1 MTGGTVAPTARS
13 ATTSFDLERF
23 EWTAPDRLEVA
34 GRWFGMRGLRFMR
47 PTLDL
52 QADGARHRL
61 LALLEHKPWAA
72 EEGELWVAAFPWDG
86 DRPKLTAV
94 ELAVGPN
101 LAVEL
106 PVPGGTRKSNGRSRK
121 PPKRAPAR
129 AEPSRERLVQEA
141 RQAREERDLAFRE
154 RDAALAMREN
164 AVSERNAAVRAQR
177 EVLKARDA
185 ATAARDDTLGELD
198 SVREELDA
206 AFAARSE
213 ALSQLE
219 SVRAELDSVREE
231 IEPAVAA
238 RGAAMSE
245 VESAMAERDEAIA
258 GRGAVLRARE
268 LAVEE
273 RDRAVAAV
281 EELARE
287 RDSAVRARDSAL
299 HERDAA
305 LRQLEARE
313 RFERDRAVRRREAEL
328 LGGNEGEPERQ
339 AAPASEATLVSPPVT
354 VTSTLPREHPGLSAS
369 TARWVAVGVLVL
381 LLVILAVFI
390 HPLF

>member
-34 GRWFGMRGLRFMR
+34 GRWFDTRGLRFMR
-47 PTLDL
+47 PTLELRTD
-52 QADGARHRL
+52 DERHRL

-86 DRPKLTAV
+86 DRVKLTAA

-106 PVPGGTRKSNGRSRK
+106 PVPGGARKSNGRSRK
-121 PPKRAPAR
+121 PPKRAPVR
-129 AEPSRERLVQEA
+129 AEPSRERLVEEA

-154 RDAALAMREN
+154 RDAAMTMRET
-164 AVSERNAAVRAQR
+164 AAGERTAAVRAQKGLVR
-177 EVLKARDA
+177 ERDTA
-185 ATAARDDTLGELD
+185 IAARAETLE
-198 SVREELDA
+198 
-206 AFAARSE
+206 
-213 ALSQLE
+213 QLE
-219 SVRAELDSVREE
+219 SVRGELDAAIAERNEAVAELESVRAE

-238 RGAAMSE
+238 RAAAMKE
-245 VESAMAERDEAIA
+245 VESLIAERDEAIGA
-258 GRGAVLRARE
+258 RGALMRARE

-273 RDRAVAAV
+273 RDRAMEALEAM
-281 EELARE
+281 RQE
-287 RDSAVRARDSAL
+287 RDEAVRARDAMA
-299 HERDAA
+299 HDRDAA
-305 LRQLEARE
+305 LRQAEARE
-313 RFERDRAVRRREAEL
+313 RFERDRSARRREAGL
-328 LGGNEGEPERQ
+328 HGGNEAEPERQ
-339 AAPASEATLVSPPVT
+339 ATLVSPPVT
-354 VTSTLPREHPGLSAS
+354 VAPTSPREHPGLSAS